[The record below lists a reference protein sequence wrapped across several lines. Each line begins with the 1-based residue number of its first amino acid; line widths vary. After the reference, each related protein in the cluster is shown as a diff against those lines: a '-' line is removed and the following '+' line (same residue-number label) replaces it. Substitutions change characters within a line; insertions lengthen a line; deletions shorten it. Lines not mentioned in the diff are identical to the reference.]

1 MSKPIIGIMG
11 PGQAS
16 KESLKLAQEL
26 GEAIATEGW
35 VLLTGGRSMG
45 VMDAASRGAK
55 TKGGLVVGVL
65 PTSNTEGMSGWVDIP
80 ILTGMGS
87 SRNQINVLSSRV
99 IVAIGMGAGTSS
111 EISLAIKADRPVIL
125 LAAEQADADFFF
137 RLGNV
142 QQANTAQEAV
152 VMIKALI

>member
-1 MSKPIIGIMG
+1 MG

-16 KESLKLAQEL
+16 EKNLKLAQEL

-65 PTSNTEGMSGWVDIP
+65 PTSDTEGMSGWVDIP

-87 SRNQINVLSSRV
+87 SRNQINVLSSQV
-99 IVAIGMGAGTSS
+99 ILAIGMGAGTSS
-111 EISLAIKADRPVIL
+111 EISLAIKAGKPVIL

-142 QQANTAQEAV
+142 QQANTAEEAV
-152 VMIKALI
+152 GMIKALI